1 MCELKISVVI
11 TVYNIEKYIGK
22 CLESV
27 MDQAMKD
34 IEVICVDDAS
44 TDHSL
49 DILKTYAVKD
59 KRVKI
64 VSQKKNSG
72 PASARNVG
80 YEMAQGEYVYQIDG
94 DDYIVKGALE
104 RMYSC
109 AKENNLDFLTFSAD
123 AFLDT
128 KEIKKKVYTWLNM
141 YNRTGTYHGVMKGT
155 ELFTACIQ
163 NGDFLGTCAVYF

>member
-1 MCELKISVVI
+1 M
-11 TVYNIEKYIGK
+11 
-22 CLESV
+22 
-27 MDQAMKD
+27 
-34 IEVICVDDAS
+34 
-44 TDHSL
+44 

-109 AKENNLDFLTFSAD
+109 AKENNLDFRQMR
-123 AFLDT
+123 FL
-128 KEIKKKVYTWLNM
+128 IQKK
-141 YNRTGTYHGVMKGT
+141 
-155 ELFTACIQ
+155 
-163 NGDFLGTCAVYF
+163 